1 MARIASGVAHIVNN
15 SLMAV
20 LGNIELHTMKSG
32 GFEQM
37 PLLAA
42 AVKGTLKARAM
53 ASQLLAFSG
62 LHPVKPLL
70 MSLSD
75 ACRWTLPKLQFQM
88 GPNIQIQ
95 LDLAEDLWTCRLDYE
110 MFAQSLES
118 LAENAKEAMHAS
130 GTLRISTRN
139 LPNLQAE
146 DGKTDPGQAWVE
158 LEVGDTGHG
167 MSPQTLARAIDPFF
181 STRSL
186 AEASGL
192 ALSLV
197 HGFVN
202 QSGGQVFIESE
213 PGMGT
218 RVHLRFPPTQ
228 KTDPQGGR

>member
-1 MARIASGVAHIVNN
+1 
-15 SLMAV
+15 MAV

-118 LAENAKEAMHAS
+118 LAEIGRAS
-130 GTLRISTRN
+130 CR
-139 LPNLQAE
+139 E
-146 DGKTDPGQAWVE
+146 
-158 LEVGDTGHG
+158 
-167 MSPQTLARAIDPFF
+167 
-181 STRSL
+181 
-186 AEASGL
+186 
-192 ALSLV
+192 
-197 HGFVN
+197 
-202 QSGGQVFIESE
+202 
-213 PGMGT
+213 
-218 RVHLRFPPTQ
+218 RV
-228 KTDPQGGR
+228 